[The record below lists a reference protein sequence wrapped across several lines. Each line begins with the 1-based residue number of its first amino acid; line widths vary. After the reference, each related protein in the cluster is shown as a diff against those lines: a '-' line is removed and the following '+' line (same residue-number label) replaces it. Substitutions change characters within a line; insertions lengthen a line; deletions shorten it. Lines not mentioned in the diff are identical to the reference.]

1 MEKVMGLLLAA
12 TGFLFVIGGQ
22 NWFSVWMLEH
32 FPALGRIEGWAT
44 PDSLRGEILKRSGQ

>member
-1 MEKVMGLLLAA
+1 MGLLLAA

-32 FPALGRIEGWAT
+32 FPALGRIEGWVT